1 MSTKR
6 NDLMIADISGH
17 PTTKGLFVDE
27 IGNVYRNVGGT
38 LIKVAT
44 PNGYDRG
51 LHGDII
57 PKADA
62 SQKKK
67 DGLKIASDTRPD
79 SSIMNYVTEK
89 GFFLD
94 GRGNAYQQRGG
105 QFGGATEYNPDIHG
119 LPVPLVKN
127 KKKQRSKLQIA

>member
-6 NDLMIADISGH
+6 KELMIADISGF

-27 IGNVYRNVGGT
+27 IGNVYRNVGGS

-57 PKADA
+57 PKA
-62 SQKKK
+62 SLPKKK
-67 DGLKIASDTRPD
+67 
-79 SSIMNYVTEK
+79 
-89 GFFLD
+89 
-94 GRGNAYQQRGG
+94 
-105 QFGGATEYNPDIHG
+105 
-119 LPVPLVKN
+119 
-127 KKKQRSKLQIA
+127 RSELQIA

>member
-1 MSTKR
+1 
-6 NDLMIADISGH
+6 MIADISGF
-17 PTTKGLFVDE
+17 PTSKGLFVDE

-51 LHGDII
+51 LHGEFI
-57 PKADA
+57 PKA
-62 SQKKK
+62 SLPKKK
-67 DGLKIASDTRPD
+67 DGLKIANLSDGRPD
-79 SSIMNYVTEK
+79 SSMMNYVTEK

-105 QFGGATEYNPDIHG
+105 KFGGATEYNPNIQG

>member
-1 MSTKR
+1 
-6 NDLMIADISGH
+6 MIADISGF
-17 PTTKGLFVDE
+17 PTSKGLFVDE

-51 LHGDII
+51 LHGEII
-57 PKADA
+57 PKA
-62 SQKKK
+62 SLPKNK
-67 DGLKIASDTRPD
+67 DGLKIANLSDGRPD
-79 SSIMNYVTEK
+79 SSMMNYVTEK

-105 QFGGATEYNPDIHG
+105 KFGGATEYNPDIHG

-127 KKKQRSKLQIA
+127 KKIQRSKLQIA